1 MKEKSM
7 SILVVAP
14 HHDDEVIGCGG
25 TIASVSRSG
34 HQVDVMYVTA
44 GDVGIP
50 GVEQSEAIQKREA
63 EAQQA
68 CIILGVR
75 RPIFLRHPD
84 RGLEYSLA
92 LVKEIVQILRGG
104 FYNGLV
110 FPHPD
115 EKDRDHRVIHET
127 VGEASWVASS
137 KYFPELG
144 EPVQLKTIL
153 MYEVWTPMQ
162 AFNTQ
167 YDISDTFE
175 TKRDALAKYNSQ
187 ITVEQANRILGL
199 NTYRAAMHGSEK
211 IAVEVFQYYN
221 R

>member
-1 MKEKSM
+1 MKDKPM

-25 TIASVSRSG
+25 TIANVTRNG
-34 HQVDVMYVTA
+34 HQVDVIYMTA
-44 GDVGIP
+44 GNVGIP
-50 GVEQSEAIQKREA
+50 GVERSEAIKKREA

-68 CIILGVR
+68 CMILGVHK
-75 RPIFLRHPD
+75 PIFYAT
-84 RGLEYSLA
+84 GSGTGYSIA
-92 LVKEIVQILRGG
+92 LVKEIVQILRNGP
-104 FYNGLV
+104 YDGLV

-115 EKDRDHRVIHET
+115 EKDRDHRVTHEV

-162 AFNTQ
+162 VFNTQ
-167 YDISDTFE
+167 YDVSDTFE
-175 TKRDALAKYNSQ
+175 TKRDALVKYHSQ
-187 ITVEQANRILGL
+187 LTAEQANRILGL

-211 IAVEVFQYYN
+211 IAVEVFRYYD